1 MMKSPLIV
9 TGMICL
15 LSISHFAQA
24 TVSPDRTRIIFNASN
39 KSATVRLINQSK
51 TEPYLAQSWIE
62 DASGKKT
69 RDYISTL
76 PPMERIEPDEQVQI
90 RLMALASLSNLPQ
103 DRETL
108 FYFNVREIPPRAK
121 EQNVMQIAMQSRLKL
136 FWRPKAIELKDGE
149 IVPVHKMTVTRTTAG
164 LTLNNPTPYYITVGY
179 IGTNGKTLMPG
190 ADSIMVAPFASATSH
205 LSNLPA
211 TFLVGFVGDYG
222 GLEMFKVECNSIQSL
237 CQSTPARKG
246 KI

>member
-1 MMKSPLIV
+1 MKMPIFT

-15 LSISHFAQA
+15 LVISCFAQA
-24 TVSPDRTRIIFNASN
+24 TVSPDRTRIIFNASS
-39 KSATVRLINQSK
+39 KSATIRLTNQSK

-76 PPMERIEPDEQVQI
+76 PPIERIEADEQVQI
-90 RLMALASLSNLPQ
+90 RLMALASLNNLPQ

-108 FYFNVREIPPRAK
+108 FYYNVREIPPRAK

-136 FWRPKAIELKDGE
+136 FWRPKSIELKEGQM
-149 IVPVHKMTVTRTTAG
+149 VPLQKVTVTRTATG
-164 LTLNNPTPYYITVGY
+164 LTLNNPTPYHITVGY

-190 ADSIMVAPFASATSH
+190 ADSIMVAPFASATQQ
-205 LSNLPA
+205 LNNLPA
-211 TFLVGFVGDYG
+211 TFLLGFVGDYG
-222 GLEMFKVECNSIQSL
+222 GLEMFKVECNSVQSL
-237 CQSTPARKG
+237 CQSTSARKG
-246 KI
+246 NL

>member
-1 MMKSPLIV
+1 MKSPLIT

-15 LSISHFAQA
+15 LGICNFAQA

-39 KSATVRLINQSK
+39 KSATVRLTNQSK
-51 TEPYLAQSWIE
+51 IDPYLAQSWIE

-76 PPMERIEPDEQVQI
+76 PPMERIEPDEQIQI
-90 RLMALASLSNLPQ
+90 RLMALASLNDLPQ

-108 FYFNVREIPPRAK
+108 FYYNVREIPPRAK

-136 FWRPKAIELKDGE
+136 FWRPKAIELKEGE
-149 IVPVHKMTVTRTTAG
+149 MIPLQKVTITRTAAG
-164 LTLNNPTPYYITVGY
+164 LTLNNPTPYHITVGY

-190 ADSIMVAPFASATSH
+190 ADSIMVVPFTSATQH
-205 LSNLPA
+205 LSSLPS
-211 TFLVGFVGDYG
+211 TFKLGFVADYG

-237 CQSTPARKG
+237 CQSSPAKKG